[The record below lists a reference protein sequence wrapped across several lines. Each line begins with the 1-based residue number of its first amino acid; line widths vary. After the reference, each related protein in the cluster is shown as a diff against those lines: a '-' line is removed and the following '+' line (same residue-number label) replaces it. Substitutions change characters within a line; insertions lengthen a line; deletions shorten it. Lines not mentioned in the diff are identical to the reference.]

1 MPAEND
7 HINAE
12 VAAFLDV
19 VTQRGIKLE
28 RDPCPRGYG
37 VELGNRETK
46 VAGEDTR
53 LTSLMRSP

>member
-1 MPAEND
+1 MAAKEDLNPPAVIGQRAAVAGVPAEND

-28 RDPCPRGYG
+28 
-37 VELGNRETK
+37 
-46 VAGEDTR
+46 
-53 LTSLMRSP
+53 

>member
-1 MPAEND
+1 VPAEND

-28 RDPCPRGYG
+28 
-37 VELGNRETK
+37 
-46 VAGEDTR
+46 
-53 LTSLMRSP
+53 